1 MNETWILITASI
13 VAINAALL
21 GCFLLLRKMA
31 MVGDAISHAVLP
43 GIVVAYYFSGDKT
56 SGLLL
61 VGATLTGVLAAFII
75 DFLSHKAK
83 IQGDASIGITYTLLF
98 AVGMIMISTWMKG
111 NVDVDMEC
119 VLYGDIALIN
129 LDKVIVDGDLYIGP
143 RAFYVELVAFLIIGV
158 ALFIGFKGFKLLAFN
173 LDYARS
179 LGIHTT
185 RWHYALMTLVSLTTV
200 VAFEVVGAILV
211 VGFLIIP
218 PATAQLVTTKL
229 KAMLLWAC
237 IFGLMA
243 VVLGYYCAIYLNVS
257 ITGAM
262 VTVAGLVFFG
272 VLLIVRA
279 KKGRQQ
285 KWPEAAFERSQTK
298 NLV

>member
-1 MNETWILITASI
+1 MSEWWIIITASL

-61 VGATLTGVLAAFII
+61 LGATLTGVLAAYII
-75 DFLSHKAK
+75 DFLSRKAK

-98 AVGMIMISTWMKG
+98 AIGMIMISSWMSG
-111 NVDVDMEC
+111 NVDIDMEC

-129 LDKVIVDGDLYIGP
+129 LDKIIVDGNLYLGP
-143 RAFYVELVAFLIIGV
+143 RAFYIEIVAFIIIAV
-158 ALFIGFKGFKLLAFN
+158 VLLFGFKGFKLLAFN
-173 LDYARS
+173 EDYAKS
-179 LGIHTT
+179 LGIKTSK
-185 RWHYALMTLVSLTTV
+185 WHYALMALVSLTTV
-200 VAFEVVGAILV
+200 VAFEVVGAVLV

-229 KAMLLWAC
+229 KSMLLWAC
-237 IFGLMA
+237 LFGITS
-243 VVLGYYCAIYLNVS
+243 VCIGYYVAIWLNVS
-257 ITGAM
+257 ITGVM
-262 VTVAGLVFFG
+262 VSIAGMIFFLT
-272 VLLIVRA
+272 LLSIRL
-279 KKGRQQ
+279 K
-285 KWPEAAFERSQTK
+285 QTSRRYK
-298 NLV
+298 QTARFGEPH

>member
-1 MNETWILITASI
+1 MNELWIIVTASV

-43 GIVVAYYFSGDKT
+43 GIVAAYYFSGDKT

-61 VGATLTGVLAAFII
+61 LGATFTGVLASLMIN
-75 DFLSHKAK
+75 FLSRKAK

-98 AVGMIMISTWMKG
+98 ALGMIMISTWMKG
-111 NVDVDMEC
+111 NVDIDMEC

-129 LDKVIVDGDLYIGP
+129 LDRIIVDETLYLGP
-143 RAFYVELVAFLIIGV
+143 RAFYVEIVAFLIIGLT
-158 ALFIGFKGFKLLAFN
+158 LFKGFKGFKLLSFN
-173 LDYARS
+173 EDYAKS
-179 LGIHTT
+179 LGINTSK
-185 RWHYALMTLVSLTTV
+185 WHYALMTLVSLTTV
-200 VAFEVVGAILV
+200 VAFEVVGAVLV

-218 PATAQLVTTKL
+218 PATAQLVTVRL

-237 IFGLMA
+237 LFGIMSA
-243 VVLGYYCAIYLNVS
+243 VLGYYVAIWMNVS

-262 VTVAGLVFFG
+262 VSVAGLLFFG
-272 VLLIVRA
+272 VLAYTRLTA
-279 KKGRQQ
+279 KK
-285 KWPEAAFERSQTK
+285 KSKAELTELTA
-298 NLV
+298 